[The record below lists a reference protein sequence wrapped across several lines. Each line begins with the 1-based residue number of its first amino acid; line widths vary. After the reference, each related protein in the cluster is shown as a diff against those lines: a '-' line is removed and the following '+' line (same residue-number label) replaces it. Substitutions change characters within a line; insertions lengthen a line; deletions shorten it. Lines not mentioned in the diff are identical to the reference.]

1 MSKKIGLAVI
11 GSGRIAYSHL
21 TAISN
26 LKNKAELIATV
37 DIVEEVAREAA
48 SKFEAKRYY
57 TSLDD
62 ALNDKEIEAVII
74 CLPHYL
80 HKDVC
85 VKAAQK
91 GKNILIEKPLTNTVE
106 EAAAV
111 LESAA
116 RNSIKLMVGQSQRF
130 HTAAQKSKR
139 IFDNGEIGEIIDI
152 SISLLGYVDKPPTPW
167 WVSKEKNGGLLIPLW
182 GSHIIDYIL
191 WLSGKF
197 PARVYAET
205 LSNNPAWEGEDEVN
219 IILGFDEKMIT
230 NIVMSYNA
238 HTTQS
243 KGEGFIMPTP
253 RYNRYIIG
261 TKATLHLVDYTEL
274 FLNEE
279 PIISGEQKPSIFYL
293 QMEEFLNSILENRE
307 PSIPGK
313 DGLKVIKVM
322 EACKIS
328 AERHEIIRF

>member
-1 MSKKIGLAVI
+1 MSKKVGLAVI

-21 TAISN
+21 TAINN
-26 LKNKAELIATV
+26 LKNKSELIATV
-37 DIVEEVAREAA
+37 DIIEKTAKEAA
-48 SKFEAKRYY
+48 LKFEAKKYY
-57 TSLDD
+57 TNLED
-62 ALNDKEIEAVII
+62 ALNDKEIEAVVI
-74 CLPHYL
+74 CLPHHL
-80 HKDVC
+80 HKDAC
-85 VKAAQK
+85 VKAAEK

-106 EAAAV
+106 EAATV
-111 LESAA
+111 LEAAA

-130 HTAAQKSKR
+130 HTAAQESKR
-139 IFDNGEIGEIIDI
+139 IFNNGEIGEIIDI
-152 SISLLGYVDKPPTPW
+152 SVSLLGYVDKPPTSW
-167 WVSKEKNGGLLIPLW
+167 WTSKEKNGGLLIPLW

-197 PARVYAET
+197 PNRVYAET
-205 LSNNPAWEGEDEVN
+205 SSNNPAWEGEDEVN
-219 IILGFDEKMIT
+219 IILGFNEKMLA

-238 HTTQS
+238 HTVQS

-253 RYNRYIIG
+253 RYHRYVIG

-279 PIISGEQKPSIFYL
+279 PIVSGEQKPSIFYL

-313 DGLKVIKVM
+313 EGFKVIQVM

-328 AERHEIIRF
+328 AEKHELIRF